1 MSTLVTNTT
10 GSTINAHGDFGD
22 PGLPGGS
29 GANWGGWMSKHA
41 QAFDTGV
48 SDLKAK
54 LDDAF
59 AELKKD
65 PGSPILLGAYQSAL
79 SEYNMYRMLQSN
91 STKSLT
97 DQSKSVIRNLA

>member
-1 MSTLVTNTT
+1 MSN
-10 GSTINAHGDFGD
+10 TINNSGSPINAYGDFGD
-22 PGLPGGS
+22 PGLPGGDGS
-29 GANWGGWMSKHA
+29 NWGGWMSEHA
-41 QAFDTGV
+41 QAFDAGV

-54 LDDAF
+54 LDEAF
-59 AELKKD
+59 AELKAD
-65 PGSPILLGAYQSAL
+65 PGNPILLGKYQSAL